1 MKISLVAYAMV
12 REAFPHNPLEY
23 EVPEG
28 ITSGQL
34 VILLSKDFPEIKEI
48 LQYTRVGHED
58 EYLDKEAI
66 LKSNNEYVL
75 IPPVSGG

>member
-1 MKISLVAYAMV
+1 MKITLVAYAMV
-12 REAFPHNPLEY
+12 REAFTQNPLEY

-28 ITSGQL
+28 TTAGQL
-34 VILLSKDFPEIKEI
+34 VTLLSKDFPEIKEI

-58 EYLDKEAI
+58 DYLNRETT
-66 LKSNNEYVL
+66 LKSDNEYVL